1 LGRLT
6 LAKKDV
12 FSGTT
17 ALVTGASSGL
27 GEEFARELARRHTNL
42 VLTARSKDK
51 LERLAADLS
60 RVNGVSAQVI
70 AQDLSEPDGAL
81 ALAKELKTRGITVD
95 HLINNAG
102 FGTAGRFEGLDVERE
117 AHMVRVNCESVVVLS
132 RALLRGMLDRKRGG
146 ILNVASTSGHQPTPF
161 MSTYGASKAF
171 VLSFTLALAEELR
184 GSGVHALVLCPGP
197 VPTGFQAA
205 ANVPQGAVVAFAS
218 LDAHTVVERA
228 LDAYAQRVV
237 LKTPGLV
244 NSMQTLASKVLP
256 RALIVRAARLTMT
269 RLGRIAT

>member
-1 LGRLT
+1 M
-6 LAKKDV
+6 AKRDV

-27 GEEFARELARRHTNL
+27 GEEFARELARRHANL
-42 VLTARSKDK
+42 VLTARSREK
-51 LERLAADLS
+51 LEQLAADLA
-60 RVNGVSAQVI
+60 RVNGVTVQVI
-70 AQDLSEPDGAL
+70 VQDLAEADGAAQL
-81 ALAKELKTRGITVD
+81 CQELKTRGISVD

-102 FGTAGRFEGLDVERE
+102 FGTAGRFESMDVERE
-117 AHMVRVNCESVVVLS
+117 ARMVRVNCESVVVLS
-132 RALLRGMLDRKRGG
+132 RGLLRGMLDRKRGG
-146 ILNVASTSGHQPTPF
+146 ILNVASTAGHQPTPF
-161 MSTYGASKAF
+161 MTTYGASKAF

-205 ANVPQGAVVAFAS
+205 ASIPSGAVLSFAK

-228 LDAYAQRVV
+228 LDAYAARAVI
-237 LKTPGLV
+237 KTPGLV

-256 RALIVRAARLTMT
+256 RALLVRAARLTMT
-269 RLGRIAT
+269 KLGRIST

>member
-1 LGRLT
+1 M
-6 LAKKDV
+6 AKREV

-27 GEEFARELARRHTNL
+27 GEEFARELARRGANL
-42 VLTARSKDK
+42 VLTARSRDK

-60 RVNGVSAQVI
+60 RVNGVSVQVI
-70 AQDLSEPDGAL
+70 VQDLAEAEGAL
-81 ALAKELKTRGITVD
+81 TLAKELKARGIAID

-184 GSGVHALVLCPGP
+184 GSGVRALVLCPGP

-205 ANVPQGAVVAFAS
+205 ASMSQSSVVSFAS

-228 LDAYAQRVV
+228 LDAYARHAV
-237 LKTPGLV
+237 LKTPGFV
-244 NSMQTLASKVLP
+244 NSVQTLASKVLP
-256 RALIVRAARLTMT
+256 RSLIVRAARLTMT
-269 RLGRIAT
+269 KLGRIAT